1 MIAAFIRHGQT
12 DWNREGLLQVSSDI
26 PLNDTGRAQARDAL
40 MTLRSMPWDV
50 VVSSPLV
57 RARETAQIIAD
68 DLDLELGPAYD
79 MLIERDYGVLEGE
92 SSSGVIAKYPDRDYP
107 GAETLA
113 SVVSRGTAALAR
125 IADDYRDRDVMIV
138 CHGTIIRY
146 TLSALAGF
154 KLPGITNG
162 SVSQFFL
169 GDDGWR
175 VVTVNGIPIEQ
186 IDPDTGETLN
196 P

>member
-1 MIAAFIRHGQT
+1 MTFAFIRHGQT
-12 DWNREGLLQVSSDI
+12 DWNRDDRLQGSSDI
-26 PLNDTGRAQARDAL
+26 PLNEVGRAQAHEAAELLRDGG
-40 MTLRSMPWDV
+40 WEV
-50 VVSSPLV
+50 IVSSPLS

-68 DLDLELGPAYD
+68 DLDLELGPAYE
-79 MLIERDYGVLEGE
+79 MLIERDYGVLEGD
-92 SSSGVIAKYPDRDYP
+92 SSSAIIAKYPDRDYP

-175 VVTVNGIPIEQ
+175 VLTVNGIPIEQ
-186 IDPDTGETLN
+186 IDPDTGEMLN

>member
-1 MIAAFIRHGQT
+1 VFAFIRHGQT
-12 DWNREGLLQVSSDI
+12 DWNRDDRLQGSSDI
-26 PLNDTGRAQARDAL
+26 PLNETGRRQAHESAELLRDGG
-40 MTLRSMPWDV
+40 WQV
-50 VVSSPLV
+50 IVSSPLS

-68 DLDLELGPAYD
+68 DLGLELGPAYD
-79 MLIERDYGVLEGE
+79 ALVERHYGPLEGE
-92 SSSGVIAKYPDRDYP
+92 SSTGTIARYPNRDYP
-107 GAETLA
+107 GAESLA

-125 IADDYRDRDVMIV
+125 IADDYRDTDVMIV

-162 SVSQFFL
+162 SVSRFEL
-169 GDDGWR
+169 EGDRWR
-175 VVTVNGIPIEQ
+175 VLTVNGVPIEQ
-186 IDPDTGETLN
+186 LDPETGGMLN